1 MTEEIKL
8 GADAIIYTPTN
19 ETEWKHVEGKSG
31 EDYHLDF
38 AMGFDAPVRPV
49 ENIILDQSHPVIIGK
64 AWICKT
70 CKLDNMGVICSECKK
85 MYNPV
90 DCELK
95 D

>member
-8 GADAIIYTPTN
+8 GVDSIIYYT
-19 ETEWKHVEGKSG
+19 ETEWQNVEGKSI
-31 EDYHLDF
+31 D
-38 AMGFDAPVRPV
+38 
-49 ENIILDQSHPVIIGK
+49 NIILDESHPVIIGK
-64 AWICKT
+64 AWICKA